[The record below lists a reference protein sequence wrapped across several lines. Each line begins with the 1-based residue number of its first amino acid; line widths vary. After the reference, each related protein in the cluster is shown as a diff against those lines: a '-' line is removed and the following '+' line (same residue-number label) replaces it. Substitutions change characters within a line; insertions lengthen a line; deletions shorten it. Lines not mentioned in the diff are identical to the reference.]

1 MHPTPRVLR
10 SDPRSRP
17 WSAAPSAS
25 PGPAAPRDAPVGAGS
40 GPAGAARLVAAT
52 VLAAA
57 LLVGPAAAQG
67 QRVQGQVTGS
77 DGGHPLEG
85 VMVRLS
91 DDEGEEVAGTF
102 TDAGGRYR
110 LEAERPGRYRLSAG
124 RIGYATHRGDLF
136 RLRLGG
142 VVERD
147 LRLEAEGVELS
158 GIQVTGERS
167 CEVDP
172 EKARGTRR
180 LWREARRALEAAR
193 WTADRGAV
201 ELRTRNFRRR
211 LGEDLGVE
219 ETLEETRG
227 YGFGRSPYTSL
238 PAEKLVQR
246 GYVDARGD
254 YLDWYAPDAE
264 VLLSDAFRR
273 THCFWVTRKDAPEPG
288 WVGLAFRPRED
299 REVPEIEGVL
309 WLDQGTAALERLSF
323 SYVNVKLATSRHAAG
338 GEVAFFRLPSGP
350 WIVRRW
356 TIRMPLLEKDRLRIA
371 TPDRTYHREE
381 VEVAGYDEQGG
392 QVVHVRSGDRVLYDF
407 EQATVAGVVWDSLNA
422 RPLEGA
428 RVELGGTGRVD
439 TTGVRGRFRF
449 PGVPRGSWRVDFR
462 HALLRELGLEGR
474 GAMVRAEPGKLA
486 RVRLALPGAGRLAAE
501 LCPDRDEGTGVL
513 LGRVLRGDGSGEA
526 DDGAAP
532 AAGARVAAV
541 WPGGDG
547 DPADRESLVH
557 REVRADEAGR
567 YRICGVPMGRELAL
581 RAEAEGAAGA
591 VTRTRLASRPVER
604 SRLSLG
610 ETGAAEELASM
621 VRQQGFGPGVPGA
634 GEGEGAPGRIVG
646 EVRVS
651 GQERPLA
658 AARVRLGEDRVVSTD
673 SAGRFRADGVAPG
686 THRVRVEYLG
696 FGSQQALVR
705 VPPGDTVRTTF
716 FLQSD
721 PVPLPELSVRVEGT
735 EVTGKLAGFQRRRE
749 SGRGHYLTREE
760 IERVPGN
767 DLADALRDVPGL
779 RVRPCPGGSGKCVV
793 TTRSLQTRLGTI
805 TPDEARG
812 TAGGDEP
819 PGRRPRTGEP
829 SLPDADSVPQGR
841 RCGVAWFVDGAPVS
855 MTMQDPNDPASATS
869 VLDRFPKDHVEAI
882 EVYSGPSQIPA
893 RFKSSASGCAKVA
906 VVIWT
911 RVGG

>member
-1 MHPTPRVLR
+1 MRPTPHVPP
-10 SDPRSRP
+10 SEPRSAAA
-17 WSAAPSAS
+17 SAGPS
-25 PGPAAPRDAPVGAGS
+25 PGPASSAGASAGTGS
-40 GPAGAARLVAAT
+40 TSAGAARVVSAAA
-52 VLAAA
+52 LAAA
-57 LLVGPAAAQG
+57 LLAAPSAAQG
-67 QRVQGQVTGS
+67 QRVRGQVTGS
-77 DGGHPLEG
+77 DGGRPLEG
-85 VMVRLS
+85 VVVHLS

-110 LEAERPGRYRLSAG
+110 LEAGRPGRYRLSAG
-124 RIGYATHRGDLF
+124 RIGYATHRGELF
-136 RLRLGG
+136 RLQLGG

-167 CEVDP
+167 CAVDP

-201 ELRTRNFRRR
+201 ELRTRNFRHR

-238 PAEKLVQR
+238 PAEKLVQQ

-254 YLDWYAPDAE
+254 HLDWYAPDAE

-273 THCFWVTRKDAPEPG
+273 THCFWVTREDAPEPG

-309 WLDQGTAALERLSF
+309 WLDQGTAALERLTF
-323 SYVNVKLATSRHAAG
+323 SYVNVNLATFRHAAG

-392 QVVHVRSGDRVLYDF
+392 QVIHVRSGDRVLYDF
-407 EQATVAGVVWDSLNA
+407 EQATVAGVVWDSLDA
-422 RPLEGA
+422 RPLGGA
-428 RVELGGTGRVD
+428 RVELGGTGRAD
-439 TTGVRGRFRF
+439 TTGVQGRFRF
-449 PGVPRGSWRVDFR
+449 PGVPEGSWQVVFR
-462 HALLRELGLEGR
+462 HPLLREPGLEGR
-474 GAMVRAEPGKLA
+474 AATVRTEPGKLA
-486 RVRLALPGAGRLAAE
+486 RVRLSLPGAGRLAAE

-513 LGRVLRGDGSGEA
+513 LGRVVRGGGRGDA
-526 DDGAAP
+526 DGGAP

-581 RAEAEGAAGA
+581 RAEAEGSAGA

-604 SRLSLG
+604 SQLSLG
-610 ETGAAEELASM
+610 ETGTAEELASM
-621 VRQQGFGPGVPGA
+621 VRQQGFGPDVPGA
-634 GEGEGAPGRIVG
+634 GEDEGAPGGIVG

-651 GQERPLA
+651 GQERPLS
-658 AARVRLGEDRVVSTD
+658 AARVRLDEDRVVSTD

-716 FLQSD
+716 LLQSD

-793 TTRSLQTRLGTI
+793 TTRSLQTRLRTI

-812 TAGGDEP
+812 TAGGDQP
-819 PGRRPRTGEP
+819 PGRRPRTASEP

-893 RFKSSASGCAKVA
+893 QFKSSASGCAKVA